1 MDKIELP
8 QEFPPGLAFKLGMSF
23 VAHPMEV
30 AKVLIQ
36 VKGSNEAIQLKK
48 SIERGPALRMADLV
62 ADSVDDEMVD

>member
-8 QEFPPGLAFKLGMSF
+8 QEFPPGLAFKMGMSF

-36 VKGSNEAIQLKK
+36 VDNELLTDILKFPH
-48 SIERGPALRMADLV
+48 ECA
-62 ADSVDDEMVD
+62 